1 MTFKM
6 KSMPL
11 AILQVLASGALTA
24 LAAQPALAQDAA
36 TGEPVQ
42 RVVVTGSYITR
53 ADKET
58 PSPVQ
63 VITADDLKKS
73 GYTSV
78 SDVLRDITANGQGT
92 ISQSFNRAFAGG
104 ASGVS
109 LRGLTVGATLVLIDG
124 HRMAPYPLSDDGQR
138 PFVDISNIP
147 FDAVERID
155 ILKDGA
161 SAAYGSDAIAG
172 VVNVILKKSF
182 VGTALTAESG
192 TSQHGG
198 GTTEHVAVTHGF
210 GDLDKDGYTAY
221 GSLEYR
227 HQGTIMLTQRAGQDW
242 AKTDWTSEG
251 GLNLT
256 PGAVNPLIPVPRTLQ
271 PFLYNPA
278 GIGGTNNAANYSFYS
293 GGCASLTALHANQ
306 CTFADPWAQI
316 QPETSNINVLA
327 SFTKKLAGDW
337 QVNVKASMLE
347 SKDSVETAPT
357 TFPAGS
363 YVGNTALGPG
373 ILPNQ
378 VGVINPFLVP
388 TNYPGN
394 TTGGPARVYG
404 YLTDLGARMD
414 DVDSKSYRLVAELTG
429 TLGAWDIA
437 ASAGYTRINTNQTFT
452 GNVDRVALYNA
463 LNSTTPYMITGG
475 NSAAANAAI
484 APTISVTQTDELD
497 FAELRGTR
505 ELMALGGGPLAISVG
520 GSYIKKKLNAPDAI
534 EFATGQIPGS
544 TAYALGS
551 QTNTAAYFEL
561 VAPVTKTLELDAAGR
576 FDHFDTYGNSK
587 TPKVGFKWS
596 PSSMITLRGT
606 HARGFRAPGS
616 AENGTAGSSFSFNQV
631 NDPLL
636 CPGGDPKKA
645 GNVSAFCLFSP
656 AYVQT
661 TTPDLQPEKSKSSTI
676 GLILE
681 PVKGWSTTL
690 DLYSI
695 EIDNQI
701 VTAASLPGYVPA
713 FVRGAPAPQ
722 LISDGNGG
730 TITATPA
737 VGQILYAT
745 SGYVNAGKTKTTGLD
760 VDSEYK
766 FKLGDMGSLKAGLN
780 LSHMMSYTLTAN
792 GIDYELAGTHGP
804 TVISGDTG
812 NPKNRAQ
819 VTLSYDQ
826 GPLNVTAI
834 VNYIDSYSVLDPST
848 GPGNNDTCEASLQ
861 NSNLYFADSSYPTH
875 YCRVSSF
882 TTTSLSASY
891 KISKNLSVHGSIV
904 NLFDRQ
910 APVDAQTYGGTS
922 IASGTNAPYNPSL
935 HQAGAVGRF
944 FSLGANYNF

>member
-11 AILQVLASGALTA
+11 AILQVLASGALSA
-24 LAAQPALAQDAA
+24 MVAQPAQAQDSA
-36 TGEPVQ
+36 TGDQVQ
-42 RVVVTGSYITR
+42 RVVVTGSFISR

-124 HRMAPYPLSDDGQR
+124 HRMAPFPLSDDGQR

-182 VGTALTAESG
+182 VGTSLTAEGG
-192 TSQHGG
+192 TSQAGG
-198 GTTEHVAVTHGF
+198 GQTSHVAVTHGF

-227 HQGTIMLTQRAGQDW
+227 SQNPIMLTQRSGEDW
-242 AKTDWTSEG
+242 AKTNWAPEG
-251 GLNLT
+251 GQNWT
-256 PGAVNPLIPVPRTLQ
+256 PGAVNASLPIPRTIQ

-278 GIGGTNNAANYSFYS
+278 GTGGSNTAANYAFYP
-293 GGCASLTALHANQ
+293 GGCASLTALQSAQ
-306 CTFADPWAQI
+306 CTFVDPWAQI
-316 QPETSNINVLA
+316 QPKTSNLNVLG

-347 SKDSVETAPT
+347 SKDAVETAPAT
-357 TFPAGS
+357 YPAGS

-373 ILPNQ
+373 IVPHQ

-388 TNYPGN
+388 ANYPGN
-394 TTGGPARVYG
+394 TTGAPARIYG
-404 YLTDLGARMD
+404 YVTDVGPRMD

-429 TLGAWDIA
+429 TLGSWDMS
-437 ASAGYTRINTNQTFT
+437 ASAGYTRINTTQTYH
-452 GNVDRVALYNA
+452 GYVDRTALYNA
-463 LNSTTPYMITGG
+463 LMSPTPYMITGG

-484 APTISVTQTDELD
+484 APVFSVTQTDELD
-497 FAELRGTR
+497 FAEVRGGH
-505 ELMALGGGPLAISVG
+505 ELMAMGGGPLAISIG
-520 GSYIKKKLNAPDAI
+520 ASFIKKKLNAPDAA
-534 EFATGQIPGS
+534 EFASGQTAGN
-544 TAYALGS
+544 TAYAMGS

-561 VAPVTKTLELDAAGR
+561 VAPVTKSLEFDLAGR
-576 FDHFDTYGNSK
+576 FDHYDTYGNSS
-587 TPKVGFKWS
+587 TPKAGFKWS
-596 PSSMITLRGT
+596 PSKVVTVRGT
-606 HARGFRAPGS
+606 LARGFRAPGP

-631 NDPLL
+631 NDPVL
-636 CPGGDPKKA
+636 CPGGDPKA
-645 GNVSAFCLFSP
+645 ANVVSAYCSFAP
-656 AYVQT
+656 GYVQT
-661 TTPDLQPEKSKSSTI
+661 TSPNLQPEKSKSSTL

-701 VTAASLPGYVPA
+701 VTAASLPGYVPD
-713 FVRGAPAPQ
+713 FVRGAPAPMTY
-722 LISDGNGG
+722 SDGNGG
-730 TITATPA
+730 TYTATPT

-760 VDSEYK
+760 VDSSYR
-766 FKLGDMGSLKAGLN
+766 FKLGELGTLKAGLTWT
-780 LSHMMSYTLTAN
+780 HMMSYTLTQN
-792 GIDYELAGTHGP
+792 GTDYELAGTHGP

-819 VTLSYDQ
+819 ATFSYDK

-834 VNYIDSYSVLDPST
+834 VNWIDSYSVLDPST
-848 GPGNNDTCEASLQ
+848 GGNDTCEQSLQ
-861 NSNLYFADSSYPTH
+861 NSNLYFSGKDETYPTH

-882 TTTSLSASY
+882 ATTTLSASY
-891 KISKNLSVHGSIV
+891 KVSKNLSVHGSIA
-904 NLFDRQ
+904 NLFNKQ
-910 APVDAQTYGGTS
+910 APVDAQTYGGSS
-922 IASGTNAPYNPSL
+922 IASGTNVPYNPSL

-944 FSLGANYNF
+944 FSLGANYSF